1 MPAGQVLNRKRA
13 ELALHWLQDVLVA
26 RCGRRSD
33 LVTGTQPVSARLLD
47 SERRRMHVRPGD
59 NLSLDFSQRCAGFFL
74 GSGRHAPVGRDVP
87 AAQLFSLPVNAAGVD
102 GHLVA
107 HDRPVAGAATYL
119 DAPDLRRQVAT
130 FSHHRQAS

>member
-1 MPAGQVLNRKRA
+1 
-13 ELALHWLQDVLVA
+13 
-26 RCGRRSD
+26 
-33 LVTGTQPVSARLLD
+33 
-47 SERRRMHVRPGD
+47 MHVRPGG
-59 NLSLDFSQRCAGFFL
+59 NLSLNFSQRCAGFFL
-74 GSGRHAPVGRDVP
+74 GSVP

-102 GHLVA
+102 GQLVA